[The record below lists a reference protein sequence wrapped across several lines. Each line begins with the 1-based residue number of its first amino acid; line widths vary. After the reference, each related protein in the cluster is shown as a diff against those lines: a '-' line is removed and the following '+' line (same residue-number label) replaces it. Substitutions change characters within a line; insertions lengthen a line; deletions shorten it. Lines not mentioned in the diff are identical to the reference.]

1 MDKKSGALVILDG
14 RSLSLSLSPLHHIN
28 SLPQIFLAETK
39 TERGELVAIN
49 QFSVFII
56 GTGGFGG
63 KRQSPA
69 LKVNKFITNA
79 ILKKICSYIHVAL
92 GILVTRLEYWFL
104 ILNLFLSLSTCVANC
119 EASQPF
125 SRCIAPNA
133 NPPLTGCPLPTQWGL
148 QSFTH

>member
-1 MDKKSGALVILDG
+1 MVGTLYTESRVADVVDKKSGALVILDG
-14 RSLSLSLSPLHHIN
+14 RSLSLSLSLSLSPLHHIN

-56 GTGGFGG
+56 GAGGFGG

-79 ILKKICSYIHVAL
+79 I
-92 GILVTRLEYWFL
+92 
-104 ILNLFLSLSTCVANC
+104 
-119 EASQPF
+119 
-125 SRCIAPNA
+125 
-133 NPPLTGCPLPTQWGL
+133 
-148 QSFTH
+148 